1 MYESISL
8 GPLLL
13 HPSKPVMFCW
23 LTSMPN
29 KRRTPDEIYCVRVE
43 VPADSSVGD
52 FHQQMLVCIDQLNS
66 YLVGPP
72 PESIV

>member
-1 MYESISL
+1 VNDKRMYESISL

-23 LTSMPN
+23 LTAMPN
-29 KRRTPDEIYCVRVE
+29 KRRTPDEIYCVR
-43 VPADSSVGD
+43 
-52 FHQQMLVCIDQLNS
+52 LVCINQLNS
-66 YLVGPP
+66 YRVGPP